1 MREADTII
9 IGAGTVGAAIGY
21 GLALR
26 GRRVLVL
33 DGADTDF
40 RAARAN
46 FGLVWVQGKG
56 KGAPAYQRLTRQS
69 SALWP
74 GFLDELRDHAGGMRI
89 NFERR
94 GGLAFCLGDAEF
106 EQRQNLIAELERDRL
121 ADTPADIPVAGA
133 SDTEM
138 IRRADLQGLLPDLP
152 LGNRVSGASFC
163 ASDGHV
169 NPLQLLAALHA
180 AIRHLGGKIRHGQ
193 PVQTIRPENG
203 GFAVQTPDGIWRG
216 AQLVIAAGI
225 ASGALGRQVGLDV
238 PIRAQRG
245 QILVTQRAAP
255 MLPLPCSGL
264 RQTAEGTFMIG
275 ATKEEVGA
283 DVSAT
288 IRASAWL
295 ARKTLEISPALSR
308 LQLVRHWSGLRI
320 MSPDGNP
327 VYAQSSECPGAFVT
341 TCHSGVT
348 LAAVHAARLAPDIAA
363 GALPA
368 AFDPFHHRRF
378 DVQTVG

>member
-1 MREADTII
+1 MRDTDTII

-21 GLALR
+21 ALALL

-69 SALWP
+69 SDLWP
-74 GFLDELRDHAGGMRI
+74 GFLDGLRDHAGGMRI
-89 NFERR
+89 DFERR
-94 GGLAFCLGDAEF
+94 GGLAFCLGDKEF
-106 EQRQNLIAELERDRL
+106 EQRKSLIALLEHERL
-121 ADTPADIPVAGA
+121 ADDLTTG
-133 SDTEM
+133 TGETQM
-138 IRRADLQGLLPDLP
+138 IGRADLQGLLPDLP
-152 LGNRVSGASFC
+152 LGDRVSGASFC

-180 AIRHLGGKIRHGQ
+180 AIRHLGGQIRHGQ

-216 AQLVIAAGI
+216 AQVVIAAGI

-255 MLPLPCSGL
+255 LLPLPCSGL
-264 RQTAEGTFMIG
+264 RQTAEGTIMIG

-295 ARKTLEISPALSR
+295 ARKTLEISPALAR

-327 VYAQSSECPGAFVT
+327 VYAQSADFPGAFVT

-348 LAAVHAARLAPDIAA
+348 LAAVHAARLAPHIAA

>member
-1 MREADTII
+1 MRDTDTII

-21 GLALR
+21 GLALL

-69 SALWP
+69 SDLWP
-74 GFLDELRDHAGGMRI
+74 GFLDGLRDHAGGMRI
-89 NFERR
+89 DFERR
-94 GGLAFCLGDAEF
+94 GGLAFCLGDKEF
-106 EQRQNLIAELERDRL
+106 EQRKSLIALLEHERL
-121 ADTPADIPVAGA
+121 ADDLTTG
-133 SDTEM
+133 TGETQM
-138 IRRADLQGLLPDLP
+138 IGRADLQGLLPDLP
-152 LGNRVSGASFC
+152 LGDRVSGASFC

-180 AIRHLGGKIRHGQ
+180 AIRHLGGQIRHGQ

-216 AQLVIAAGI
+216 AQVVIAAGI

-255 MLPLPCSGL
+255 LLPLPCSGL
-264 RQTAEGTFMIG
+264 RQTAEGTIMIG

-295 ARKTLEISPALSR
+295 ARKTLEISPALAR

-320 MSPDGNP
+320 MSPDANP
-327 VYAQSSECPGAFVT
+327 VYAQSPDHPGAFIAS
-341 TCHSGVT
+341 CHSGVT
-348 LAAVHAARLAPDIAA
+348 LAAVHAARLAPHIAA

>member
-1 MREADTII
+1 MRDTDTII

-21 GLALR
+21 GLALL

-69 SALWP
+69 SDLWP
-74 GFLDELRDHAGGMRI
+74 GFLDGLRDHAGGMRI
-89 NFERR
+89 DFERR
-94 GGLAFCLGDAEF
+94 GGLAFCLGDKEF
-106 EQRQNLIAELERDRL
+106 EQRKSLIALLERERL
-121 ADTPADIPVAGA
+121 ADDLTTGAGE
-133 SDTEM
+133 TQM
-138 IRRADLQGLLPDLP
+138 IGRADLQGLLPDLP
-152 LGNRVSGASFC
+152 LGDRVSGASFC

-180 AIRHLGGKIRHGQ
+180 AIRHLGGQIRHGQ

-216 AQLVIAAGI
+216 AQVVIAAGI

-255 MLPLPCSGL
+255 LLPLPCSGL
-264 RQTAEGTFMIG
+264 RQTAEGTIMIG

-295 ARKTLEISPALSR
+295 ARKTLEISPALAR

-327 VYAQSSECPGAFVT
+327 VYAQSADFPGAFVT

-348 LAAVHAARLAPDIAA
+348 LAAVHAARLAPHIAA

-368 AFDPFHHRRF
+368 AYDPFHHRRF

>member
-1 MREADTII
+1 MRDTDTII

-21 GLALR
+21 GLALL

-69 SALWP
+69 SDLWP
-74 GFLDELRDHAGGMRI
+74 GFLDGLRDHAGGMRI
-89 NFERR
+89 DFERR
-94 GGLAFCLGDAEF
+94 GGLAFCLGDKEF
-106 EQRQNLIAELERDRL
+106 EQRKSLIALLEHERL
-121 ADTPADIPVAGA
+121 ADDLTTG
-133 SDTEM
+133 TGETQM
-138 IRRADLQGLLPDLP
+138 IGRADLQGLLPDLP
-152 LGNRVSGASFC
+152 LGDRVSGASFC

-180 AIRHLGGKIRHGQ
+180 AIRHLGGQIRHGQ

-216 AQLVIAAGI
+216 AQVVIAAGI

-255 MLPLPCSGL
+255 LLPLPCSGL
-264 RQTAEGTFMIG
+264 RQTAEGTIMIG

-295 ARKTLEISPALSR
+295 ARKTLEISPALAR

-327 VYAQSSECPGAFVT
+327 VYAQSAECPGAFVT

-348 LAAVHAARLAPDIAA
+348 LAAVHAARLAPHIAA

>member
-1 MREADTII
+1 MRDTDTII

-21 GLALR
+21 GLALL

-69 SALWP
+69 SDLWP
-74 GFLDELRDHAGGMRI
+74 GFLDGLRDHAGGMRI
-89 NFERR
+89 DFERR
-94 GGLAFCLGDAEF
+94 GGLAFCLGDKEF
-106 EQRQNLIAELERDRL
+106 EQRKSLIALLEHERL
-121 ADTPADIPVAGA
+121 ADDLTTGAGE
-133 SDTEM
+133 TQM
-138 IRRADLQGLLPDLP
+138 IGRADLQGLLPDLP
-152 LGNRVSGASFC
+152 LGDRVSGASFC

-180 AIRHLGGKIRHGQ
+180 AIRHLGGQIRHGQ

-216 AQLVIAAGI
+216 AQVVIAAGI

-255 MLPLPCSGL
+255 LLPLPCSGL
-264 RQTAEGTFMIG
+264 RQTAEGTIMIG

-295 ARKTLEISPALSR
+295 ARKTLEISPALAR

-327 VYAQSSECPGAFVT
+327 VYAQSADFPGAFVT

-348 LAAVHAARLAPDIAA
+348 LAAVHAARLAPHIAA

>member
-1 MREADTII
+1 MRDTDTII

-21 GLALR
+21 GLALL

-69 SALWP
+69 SDLWP
-74 GFLDELRDHAGGMRI
+74 GFLDGLRDHAGGMRI
-89 NFERR
+89 DFERR
-94 GGLAFCLGDAEF
+94 GGLAFCLGDKEF
-106 EQRQNLIAELERDRL
+106 EQRKSLIALLEHERL
-121 ADTPADIPVAGA
+121 ADDLTTGAGE
-133 SDTEM
+133 TQM
-138 IRRADLQGLLPDLP
+138 IGRADLQGLLPDLP
-152 LGNRVSGASFC
+152 LGDRVSGASFC

-180 AIRHLGGKIRHGQ
+180 AIRHLGGQIRHGQ

-216 AQLVIAAGI
+216 AQVVIAAGI

-255 MLPLPCSGL
+255 LLPLPCSGL
-264 RQTAEGTFMIG
+264 RQTAEGTIMIG

-295 ARKTLEISPALSR
+295 ARKTLEISPALAR

-327 VYAQSSECPGAFVT
+327 VYAQSADFPGAFVT

-348 LAAVHAARLAPDIAA
+348 LAAVHAARLALHIAA

>member
-1 MREADTII
+1 MRDTDTII

-21 GLALR
+21 GLALL

-69 SALWP
+69 SDLWP
-74 GFLDELRDHAGGMRI
+74 GFLDGLRDHAGGMRI
-89 NFERR
+89 DFERR
-94 GGLAFCLGDAEF
+94 GGLAFCLGDKEF
-106 EQRQNLIAELERDRL
+106 EQRKSLIALLERERL
-121 ADTPADIPVAGA
+121 ADDLTTGAGE
-133 SDTEM
+133 TQM
-138 IRRADLQGLLPDLP
+138 IGRADLQGLLPDLP
-152 LGNRVSGASFC
+152 LGDRVSGASFC

-180 AIRHLGGKIRHGQ
+180 AIRHLGGQIRHGQ

-216 AQLVIAAGI
+216 AQVVIAAGI

-255 MLPLPCSGL
+255 LLPLPCSGL
-264 RQTAEGTFMIG
+264 RQTAEGTIMIG

-295 ARKTLEISPALSR
+295 ARKTLEISPALAR

-327 VYAQSSECPGAFVT
+327 VYAQSADFPGAFVT

-348 LAAVHAARLAPDIAA
+348 LAAVHADRLAPHIAA

-368 AFDPFHHRRF
+368 AYDPFHHRRF

>member
-1 MREADTII
+1 M
-9 IGAGTVGAAIGY
+9 
-21 GLALR
+21 
-26 GRRVLVL
+26 
-33 DGADTDF
+33 
-40 RAARAN
+40 
-46 FGLVWVQGKG
+46 QGKG

-69 SALWP
+69 SDLWP
-74 GFLDELRDHAGGMRI
+74 GFLEELRHHAGGMRVD
-89 NFERR
+89 FERR
-94 GGLAFCLGDAEF
+94 GGLAFCLGDQEF
-106 EQRQNLIAELERDRL
+106 AQRKSLIAALEAERL
-121 ADTPADIPVAGA
+121 ADDPADDPAGFPA
-133 SDTEM
+133 ADAGDTEM
-138 IRRADLQGLLPDLP
+138 ISRADLQGLVPDLP

-193 PVQTIRPENG
+193 PVQAIRPEAG
-203 GFAVQTPDGIWRG
+203 GFAVQTPEGIWRG
-216 AQLVIAAGI
+216 AQVVIAAGI
-225 ASGALGRQVGLDV
+225 ASGALGRQVGLAV

-264 RQTAEGTFMIG
+264 RQTAEGTIMIG

-295 ARKTLEISPALSR
+295 ARKTVEISPALAR

-327 VYAQSSECPGAFVT
+327 VYAQSADFPGAFVT

-348 LAAVHAARLAPDIAA
+348 LAAVHAARLAPHIAA

>member
-1 MREADTII
+1 MRDTDTII

-21 GLALR
+21 GLALL

-69 SALWP
+69 SDLWP
-74 GFLDELRDHAGGMRI
+74 GFLDGLRDHAGGMRI
-89 NFERR
+89 DFERR
-94 GGLAFCLGDAEF
+94 GGLAFCLGDKEF
-106 EQRQNLIAELERDRL
+106 EQRKSLIALLERERL
-121 ADTPADIPVAGA
+121 ADDLTTGAGE
-133 SDTEM
+133 TQM
-138 IRRADLQGLLPDLP
+138 IGRADLQGLLPDLP
-152 LGNRVSGASFC
+152 LGDRVSGASFC

-180 AIRHLGGKIRHGQ
+180 AIRHLGGQIRHGQ

-216 AQLVIAAGI
+216 AQVVIAAGI

-255 MLPLPCSGL
+255 LLPLPCSGL
-264 RQTAEGTFMIG
+264 RQTAEGTIMIG

-295 ARKTLEISPALSR
+295 ARKTLEISPALAR

-327 VYAQSSECPGAFVT
+327 VYAQSADFPGAFVT

-348 LAAVHAARLAPDIAA
+348 LAAVHAARLAPHIAA